1 MPSAIAL
8 TGHILI
14 HIYLYLQ
21 VHLMTGNLKLLPY
34 FKVMVNSPL
43 VAGNHPDTG
52 PAELG
57 TAYSR

>member
-1 MPSAIAL
+1 
-8 TGHILI
+8 
-14 HIYLYLQ
+14 
-21 VHLMTGNLKLLPY
+21 MTENLKLLPY

-57 TAYSR
+57 TAYSP